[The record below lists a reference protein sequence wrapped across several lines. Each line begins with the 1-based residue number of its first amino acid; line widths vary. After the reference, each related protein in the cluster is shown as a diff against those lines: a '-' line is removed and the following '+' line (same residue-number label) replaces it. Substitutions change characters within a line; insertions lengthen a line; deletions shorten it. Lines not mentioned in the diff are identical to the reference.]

1 MHKLLQLLKDGN
13 SRTKDQLAAELNT
26 TPADINRQ
34 LEYLEYIGAI
44 RKIGRMQKRGC
55 SGCTGCN
62 SGAHGKHGFSCFTK
76 CAGIYLG
83 QGEWNR
89 LDQHNR

>member
-44 RKIGRMQKRGC
+44 RKIGGMQKRGC

-62 SGAHGKHGFSCFTK
+62 SGGFAACKNCIPQNAS
-76 CAGIYLG
+76 ANM
-83 QGEWNR
+83 GEMWEV
-89 LDQHNR
+89 L